1 MINDYL
7 SNEERLGC
15 IQAGALAFAGMLDA
29 EEGPLPEVKEAGVF
43 DTAARAG
50 EAGKSILLLAALGA
64 GIPIGVFSH
73 VMGRR
78 IAGKR
83 LKEEELN
90 EKIRLYQ
97 TAANE
102 MATGLSGGEV

>member
-15 IQAGALAFAGMLDA
+15 IKAGALAFAGMLDA

-50 EAGKSILLLAALGA
+50 EAGILLLAALGA